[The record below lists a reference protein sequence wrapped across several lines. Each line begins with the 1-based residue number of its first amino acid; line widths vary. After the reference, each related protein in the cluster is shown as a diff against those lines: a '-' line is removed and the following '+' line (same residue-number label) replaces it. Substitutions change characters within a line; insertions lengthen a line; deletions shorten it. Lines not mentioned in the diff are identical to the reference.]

1 MEPQAYIDAT
11 RQWLS
16 SMVIDLNLCPFA
28 RRVFQAELIRY
39 TVTLAEDEPAL
50 VKALAGELE
59 FLASTPVERVETTL
73 LIHPR
78 VFGDFLDY
86 NDFLDVA
93 ERLVKGRGLRGV
105 IQIASFHPDYQ
116 FAHTA
121 PDAVENYTNRS
132 PYPMLHLLR
141 EESVSAVAGNPDE
154 LLEIPKRNIETLRC
168 LGKEKILE
176 RFKAIG
182 RIGP

>member
-39 TVTLAEDEPAL
+39 EVTLAEDEPAL

-93 ERLVKGRGLRGV
+93 ERLVKGRGL
-105 IQIASFHPDYQ
+105 
-116 FAHTA
+116 
-121 PDAVENYTNRS
+121 
-132 PYPMLHLLR
+132 
-141 EESVSAVAGNPDE
+141 
-154 LLEIPKRNIETLRC
+154 
-168 LGKEKILE
+168 
-176 RFKAIG
+176 
-182 RIGP
+182 